1 MRSIDLVSLPTQ
13 LEAKG
18 HAWEPCGVSGELPG
32 MRGGHGRDVLTSRIR
47 HPWHLAAA
55 DVLVDV
61 AELVGLGVDVCSSS
75 GRRVG
80 RSLTS
85 LEAGR
90 AGKTSVRHM
99 HSACFQ

>member
-13 LEAKG
+13 LEAEG
-18 HAWEPCGVSGELPG
+18 HDWEPCGVSGELPV
-32 MRGGHGRDVLTSRIR
+32 MRGGHGRDALTGRIR
-47 HPWHLAAA
+47 HPWHLAVV

-61 AELVGLGVDVCSSS
+61 AEHAGFGIDVCSSS
-75 GRRVG
+75 GWRVVG
-80 RSLTS
+80 SLTS

-90 AGKTSVRHM
+90 SDKTAVRHM